1 MSKSV
6 KTQHCEAE
14 IQSGDAVLGIFGLSG
29 SAMQVPH
36 GEEGPCV
43 LEVPLR

>member
-6 KTQHCEAE
+6 KTQHFEAE

-29 SAMQVPH
+29 SATQVPH